1 MERRPTIARLEA
13 LPVRLRIT
21 TPVENAG
28 GKTLA
33 TEQVIVRVTD
43 SEGAAGVAEAV
54 TRPYIYGETLASIL
68 ALYRE
73 ELPALV
79 VGRSIWDR
87 ERIRQLLDGAFV
99 HNHSAKAALDMALA
113 DLGARRLGVSLH
125 DWFGGWTDGQEVTQ
139 LIGYGAPPQVAAE
152 CAGLRERFGIK
163 SYKVK
168 VGQGLGADLAVLRLL
183 RKEQP
188 DALIYI
194 DANKA
199 YDSVGALEL
208 VRAVS
213 DLSIAW
219 VEEPSS
225 ADTPL
230 GRKRVADVGCLA
242 VLGDE
247 SCTTPGEVA
256 REVLGGRSHLVSLKL
271 ARTGYVWSERI
282 RGFCE
287 SVGAPI
293 VVGSQGESGVGTLA
307 NLSYTTAHE
316 STSKRPGELAFFL
329 NLEDDLLAEPLQVVD
344 GRVCVRPGPGN
355 GVDLDQSKLR
365 RYRLD

>member
-1 MERRPTIARLEA
+1 VERRPTIARLEA
-13 LPVRLRIT
+13 VPVRLRIT

-28 GKTLA
+28 GRTLA
-33 TEQVIVRVTD
+33 TEQVIVRVYD
-43 SEGAAGVAEAV
+43 SEEASGVGEAV
-54 TRPYIYGETLASIL
+54 ARPYIYGETLASII
-68 ALYRE
+68 ALYRD

-113 DLGARRLGVSLH
+113 DLACRRLGVSCH
-125 DWFGGWTDGQEVTQ
+125 DFLGGWTDGQEVTQ
-139 LIGYGAPPQVAAE
+139 LIGYGAPKQVAAE
-152 CAGLRERFGIK
+152 CAALRERHGIR
-163 SYKVK
+163 SFKVK
-168 VGQGLGADLAVLRLL
+168 VGQGLETDLAVLQLL
-183 RKEQP
+183 RREQP
-188 DALIYI
+188 GALVYI
-194 DANKA
+194 DANRA

-208 VRAVS
+208 IRAVA
-213 DLSIAW
+213 DLGIAW

-225 ADTPL
+225 ADAPL
-230 GRKRVADVGCLA
+230 GRHRVAEVGGLD

-247 SCTTPGEVA
+247 SSTTPGEVA
-256 REVLGGRSHLVSLKL
+256 REVLAGRSHLVSLKP
-271 ARTGYVWSERI
+271 ARTGYLWSDRI

-316 STSKRPGELAFFL
+316 STSRRPGELAFFL
-329 NLEDDLLAEPLQVVD
+329 NLEDDLLTEPLQVAD
-344 GRVCVRPGPGN
+344 GRLCVRAGPGN
-355 GVDLDQSKLR
+355 GVELDKAKLGL
-365 RYRLD
+365 YRLD